1 MNNKMIL
8 PSLWILL
15 AIGCKEN
22 VNNTKIVQQSK
33 SQVETVIVAKPD
45 SISIVKN
52 KKLIENEL
60 KEVLPDSTV
69 NKLLILENNE
79 SLQKFYKDYKTIS
92 TIDRLRESPVVI
104 FISKDKSQYLLAYQY
119 EGNTKNNFSCF
130 EIGYF
135 ENEKKLNQNSSYNV
149 EDKIF
154 ETESKLSLGISLERL
169 IEIKGNSYKTK
180 NDKDESILT
189 YRIDNYEK
197 SSFLKKY
204 NMPGYFME
212 FRLKNNKITKIL
224 FGFDYP

>member
-1 MNNKMIL
+1 MIL

-22 VNNTKIVQQSK
+22 ANNTKIVQQSK
-33 SQVETVIVAKPD
+33 SRVDTIIVAKPD
-45 SISIVKN
+45 SISLVKN
-52 KKLIENEL
+52 KQIIENEL
-60 KEVLPDSTV
+60 KDVLPDSTV

-104 FISKDKSQYLLAYQY
+104 FSSKDKSQYLLAYQY

-154 ETESKLSLGISLERL
+154 ETESKLSLGISLEKL
-169 IEIKGNSYKTK
+169 IEIKGDSYKTK
-180 NDKDESILT
+180 NDKDESVVT

-212 FRLKNNKITKIL
+212 FRLKDNKVTKIL

>member
-1 MNNKMIL
+1 MIL
-8 PSLWILL
+8 PSLLILL

-22 VNNTKIVQQSK
+22 VNNTQIVHQSK
-33 SQVETVIVAKPD
+33 SQVDTVIVAKPD

-52 KKLIENEL
+52 KQLTENEL

-92 TIDRLRESPVVI
+92 TIERLRESPVVI
-104 FISKDKSQYLLAYQY
+104 FSNKDKSQYLLAYQY
-119 EGNTKNNFSCF
+119 EGSTKNNFSCF

-135 ENEKKLNQNSSYNV
+135 ENEKKLNQNSSYAV

-154 ETESKLSLGISLERL
+154 ETESKLSLGISLKKL
-169 IEIKGNSYKTK
+169 IEIKGNTYKTK
-180 NDKDESILT
+180 IDKDESIVT

-204 NMPGYFME
+204 NMPGYFIE
-212 FRLKNNKITKIL
+212 FRLKDNKVTKIL